1 MSLSQRGHRDT
12 AARHS
17 SSSAPATQS
26 SVPSTGSGQALSPQ
40 SSDVVYVVGHR
51 NPDTDSVC
59 SAIAYAALRRATDLP
74 GATPARL
81 GPLNTETACALERC
95 GVPAPPLLADV

>member
-1 MSLSQRGHRDT
+1 MIGKQPE
-12 AARHS
+12 AAETSPVPNSAFRTPHS
-17 SSSAPATQS
+17 
-26 SVPSTGSGQALSPQ
+26 AL
-40 SSDVVYVVGHR
+40 VYVVGHR

-81 GPLNTETACALERC
+81 GPLNGETARALERC
-95 GVPAPPLLADV
+95 GVSAPPLLLDVRRRGADAMNLD